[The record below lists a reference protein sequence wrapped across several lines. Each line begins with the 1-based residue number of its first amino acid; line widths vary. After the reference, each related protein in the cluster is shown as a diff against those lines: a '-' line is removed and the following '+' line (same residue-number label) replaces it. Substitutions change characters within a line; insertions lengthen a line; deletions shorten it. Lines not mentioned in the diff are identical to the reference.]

1 MKTSILAGQL
11 IIGGFHGTRVTQSF
25 RDAVARGERGGAIL
39 FSRNLEAAR
48 TFDTLEACRA
58 LVADIASA
66 APRDQPLL
74 TMVDQEGGRVARL
87 KAPALVV
94 PPMRRLG
101 DKGDAALVRRVARAQ
116 AEELAALG
124 FTMGATPVLDVDT
137 NPQNPVIGDR
147 SFSRD
152 AETVARFA
160 LACAQGIGEGG
171 VLSCGKH
178 FPGHGDT
185 MTDSHLEL
193 PHTNHDRARLDRVE
207 LLPFARAATAKVDSL
222 MTAHVVF
229 EALDP
234 GVPATQSRAI
244 CTDLLRGELGFGGVL
259 MSDDLEMKAI
269 ASDTGEA
276 AVLAVRAGCDML
288 LVCSSEERQEEAL
301 RALVREAESSA
312 AFKAR
317 CEEALGRAI
326 AMRRRRPPRAV
337 GTAAELERVLE
348 SHRALQ
354 RELDEAFA

>member
-11 IIGGFHGTRVTQSF
+11 IIGGFHGTSMPQSF

-39 FSRNLEAAR
+39 FSRNLPAAR
-48 TFDTLEACRA
+48 DLETLEACRA
-58 LVADIASA
+58 LVADIAAA
-66 APRDQPLL
+66 APKDQPLL

-87 KAPALVV
+87 KSPALVV
-94 PPMRRLG
+94 PPMRKLG
-101 DKGDAALVRRVARAQ
+101 DKGDADLVRRVARAQ

-137 NPQNPVIGDR
+137 NPANPVIGDR

-160 LACAQGIGEGG
+160 LACMQGLGEGG
-171 VLSCGKH
+171 VLACGKH

-193 PHTNHDRARLDRVE
+193 PHTNHDRARLDRIE
-207 LLPFARAATAKVDSL
+207 LLPFARAAKANIDSL
-222 MTAHVVF
+222 MTAHVVY
-229 EALDP
+229 EALDA
-234 GVPATQSRAI
+234 GVPATQSHAI
-244 CTDLLRGELGFGGVL
+244 CTDLLRGQFGFGGVL

-288 LVCSSEERQEEAL
+288 LVCSSEERQEEAV
-301 RALVREAESSA
+301 RALVREAEASRT
-312 AFKAR
+312 FKAR
-317 CEEALGRAI
+317 CEGALGRAM
-326 AMRRRRPPRAV
+326 AMRKRRPPRPAAS
-337 GTAAELERVLE
+337 AAEIGRVLE

-354 RELDEAFA
+354 RELDEAFS

>member
-11 IIGGFHGTRVTQSF
+11 VIGGFHGTHVTATF
-25 RDAVARGERGGAIL
+25 REAIAKGERGGAIL
-39 FSRNLEAAR
+39 FSRNIEGIS
-48 TFDTLEACRA
+48 ECRA
-58 LVADIASA
+58 LNAEIAAA
-66 APRDQPLL
+66 APSEHPLL
-74 TMVDQEGGRVARL
+74 MMVDQEGGRVARL

-101 DKGDAALVRRVARAQ
+101 DKGDGAFVRKVARAQ

-124 FTMGATPVLDVDT
+124 FTIDAAPVLDVDT
-137 NPQNPVIGDR
+137 NPKNPVIGDR
-147 SFSRD
+147 SFSREPE
-152 AETVARFA
+152 AVARFG
-160 LACAQGIGEGG
+160 LACAQGLNDGG
-171 VLSCGKH
+171 VLACGKH

-193 PHTNHDRARLDRVE
+193 PHTDHERARLERVE
-207 LLPFARAATAKVDSL
+207 LLPFARAAKTIDSL

-229 EALDP
+229 SALDP

-259 MSDDLEMKAI
+259 ISDDLEMKAI

-288 LVCSSEERQEEAL
+288 LVCSSEERQEQAIA
-301 RALVREAESSA
+301 ALVREAEASP

-317 CEEALGRAI
+317 CEEAFARGL
-326 AMRRRRPPRAV
+326 AMRKRRPPRPV
-337 GTAAELERVLE
+337 DSAAEVDRVLE

-354 RELDEAFA
+354 RELDEAFK